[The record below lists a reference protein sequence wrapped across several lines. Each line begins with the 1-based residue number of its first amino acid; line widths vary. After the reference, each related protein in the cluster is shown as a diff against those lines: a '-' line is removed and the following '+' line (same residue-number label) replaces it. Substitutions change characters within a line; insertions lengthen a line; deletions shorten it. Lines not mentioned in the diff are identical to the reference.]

1 MFKSAKIPLSFLV
14 IGICWALFSN
24 PIITLFYRHLAPHEQ
39 DSYRSLNDLIF
50 VIIIS
55 YVLYVK
61 IKKQQLKLTK
71 SEEEYRQLFESNP
84 NPLWIYNQEQRFVK
98 VNDAAVKKY
107 GHNRRKF
114 LKMAIDEIN
123 SAVGDQILHDYL
135 NESQGESRLAGIRE
149 HVKATGG
156 TFMVSI
162 VSYPVLFQNQNCNLV
177 MATDITELIEKSRQE
192 IIDLALSEVREFFP
206 EARSANLVKSTVIKE
221 VNATYSP
228 RPGIDAFRPAHVTG
242 WPGVFLAGDW
252 TATGWPATMEG
263 AVRSGYG
270 AAEAVLQG
278 KNFLV
283 PDLRAGGLMR
293 LFS

>member
-84 NPLWIYNQEQRFVK
+84 NPLWIYNEEQRFVK

-123 SAVGDQILHDYL
+123 SAVGDQILNDYL
-135 NESQGESRLAGIRE
+135 NESHGESRLAGIRE

-177 MATDITELIEKSRQE
+177 MATDITELIEKERKLKDAYQRIKTSNEVLLQIAWSNSHELRKPLCS
-192 IIDLALSEVREFFP
+192 ILALVTLLKEASDNEREEFLRLL
-206 EARSANLVKSTVIKE
+206 EISSTELDQVLRQNNEKVDEMVVLEKSI
-221 VNATYSP
+221 
-228 RPGIDAFRPAHVTG
+228 
-242 WPGVFLAGDW
+242 
-252 TATGWPATMEG
+252 
-263 AVRSGYG
+263 
-270 AAEAVLQG
+270 
-278 KNFLV
+278 
-283 PDLRAGGLMR
+283 
-293 LFS
+293 